1 MTVALRNWL
10 LCGLLVGSPATS
22 QATQSA
28 SNASVRQLSY
38 EYDILR
44 DGRTVGSH
52 SVRIQSD
59 DEHTRVTSRS
69 SIEIGWLGLT
79 LYRFEY
85 EAEEVWDGQGLRRL
99 VSRVDD
105 DGERLEIAGNRHGD
119 RFQWAVNDAEPV
131 NHAMPVFPTNHWNAG
146 VLSQSQVLNTL
157 TGGINSVSI
166 QPQPEVRPVS
176 DLPQGETR
184 QYRYDGELQLDA
196 WYDER
201 GHWLGMRFEG
211 RDGSTI
217 EYRCRN
223 CPPRRIL

>member
-1 MTVALRNWL
+1 MSVSLPHSL
-10 LCGLLVGSPATS
+10 LCSLLIGSPAAS
-22 QATQSA
+22 HASPA
-28 SNASVRQLSY
+28 SNAGGQQLSY
-38 EYDILR
+38 DYDILR
-44 DGRTVGSH
+44 EGSTVGFH

-59 DEHTRVTSRS
+59 EEHTRVISRS
-69 SIEIGWLGLT
+69 RIEIGWLGLT

-99 VSRVDD
+99 VSRADD
-105 DGERLEIAGNRHGD
+105 DGERLEISGNRHND

-131 NHAMPVFPTNHWNAG
+131 NHAMPIFPTNHWNSG
-146 VLSQSQVLNTL
+146 VLSQTWVLNTL
-157 TGGINSVSI
+157 TGSINRVFI
-166 QPQPEVRPVS
+166 LPYPEGKPIL
-176 DLPQGETR
+176 DLSSGEIR

-196 WYDER
+196 WYDDS

-223 CPPRRIL
+223 CPPRRAL